1 MKKTVLSYDYEFH
14 QAAAAA
20 DGAGMERAVLG
31 FLTSLLNFWLEQT
44 HEAFENFLR
53 IFKQK
58 YARAKRALGALSS
71 RENCIFYLGVLYAM
85 QRIFETLYLAERQEE
100 YLVSTFAKQ
109 SPRSEKILF
118 CLYRNNGGS
127 GMRHGEL
134 AEALSLSD
142 SALTNAMKRV
152 LQSGA
157 AESSRYGK
165 NTFYTLSKAG
175 QRYCAE
181 REKKPAAQTST
192 QATCLS
198 LLQQVVRLMRGSDFA
213 PALLVGDELAHVTMD
228 GVEQG
233 RYRVQEILL
242 TQDSKSVNLEK
253 VPEDHLQEVVFFPYL
268 CFDGLLGNMDWENAA
283 AI

>member
-1 MKKTVLSYDYEFH
+1 MKKNVLSCDYEFH

-20 DGAGMERAVLG
+20 DGASMERAVLG
-31 FLTSLLNFWLEQT
+31 FLTTLLNFWLEQT

-58 YARAKRALGALSS
+58 YARAKRALGVLSS
-71 RENCIFYLGVLYAM
+71 RESCIFYLGVLYAI
-85 QRIFETLYLAERQEE
+85 QQIFETLYLAECQEE

-109 SPRSEKILF
+109 SPRSEKILL

-157 AESSRYGK
+157 AEASRYGK

-175 QRYCAE
+175 RRYCAE
-181 REKKPAAQTST
+181 REKKTAAGTGS
-192 QATCLS
+192 QAACLS
-198 LLQQVVRLMRGSDFA
+198 WLWQAMQLARGGVTA
-213 PALLVGDELAHVTMD
+213 PALLAGDELAHVIMD
-228 GVEQG
+228 GVDQG
-233 RYRVQEILL
+233 RYRVQEILQ
-242 TQDSKSVNLEK
+242 TQDAKSVNLEK
-253 VPEDHLQEVVFFPYL
+253 VPEDQLQEVVFFPGFYIKAP
-268 CFDGLLGNMDWENAA
+268 LGEMNWENST

>member
-1 MKKTVLSYDYEFH
+1 MLSYDYEFH

-20 DGAGMERAVLG
+20 DSASMERSVLG
-31 FLTSLLNFWLEQT
+31 FLTTLLNFWLEQT

-58 YARAKRALGALSS
+58 YARARRALGELSD
-71 RENCIFYLGVLYAM
+71 REICIFYLGVLYAI
-85 QRIFETLYLAERQEE
+85 QQIFETLYLAERQEE
-100 YLVSTFAKQ
+100 HLVSTFAKQ
-109 SPRSEKILF
+109 SPRSEKILL
-118 CLYRNNGGS
+118 CLYHNNGGS

-134 AEALSLSD
+134 AHALGLSD

-165 NTFYTLSKAG
+165 NTFYCLSKAG

-181 REKKPAAQTST
+181 REKRPAAQAGTRT
-192 QATCLS
+192 ACLS
-198 LLQQVVRLMRGSDFA
+198 LLQQVVKLMWGSEFT
-213 PALLVGDELAHVTMD
+213 PALLVGDELAQVTMD

-253 VPEDHLQEVVFFPYL
+253 VSEDQPPVVLFPYCINAL
-268 CFDGLLGNMDWENAA
+268 MGDMDRENAA